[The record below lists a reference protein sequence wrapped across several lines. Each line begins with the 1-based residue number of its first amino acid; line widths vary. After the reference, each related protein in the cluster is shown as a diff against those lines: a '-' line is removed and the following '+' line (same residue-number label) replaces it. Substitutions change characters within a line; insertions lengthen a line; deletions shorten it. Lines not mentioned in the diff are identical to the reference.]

1 MKLYSVATGNIE
13 PLNTASTEAV
23 RFIKGLPGMVG
34 VYPESERGM
43 LWMFDSLGHAE
54 SAKEKMTEKGIV
66 TGKNICKFKMRKDGA
81 AEFISVCMKF
91 NGTEDGID
99 II

>member
-34 VYPESERGM
+34 VYPGSERGM

>member
-1 MKLYSVATGNIE
+1 MKLYSVATGTVDPSN
-13 PLNTASTEAV
+13 PMSVEAV
-23 RFIKGLPGMVG
+23 EFIRDLPGMVG
-34 VYPESERGM
+34 VYPGSERGM

-81 AEFISVCMKF
+81 TEFISVCMKF